1 MPRAECRS
9 RRTARRLK
17 DFKGVVRSV
26 QQREKDDITAL
37 ATAYT
42 EKSRSAT
49 SAALQ
54 KLSKLS
60 AAFGH
65 SAVGDEE
72 ASDIE

>member
-1 MPRAECRS
+1 M
-9 RRTARRLK
+9 
-17 DFKGVVRSV
+17 RSV